1 MAVQEITGTAP
12 KRIEI
17 IDSLRGFSLW
27 GILISH
33 LSIFFEAFDATGL
46 NGSDPSIPNIVI
58 SIINGI
64 FFSGKFFAIFS
75 FLFGLSFYIQMDRA
89 AQKGINFQW
98 RFLWRIIIL
107 MAVGFLH
114 SLLFSGDILIIYAI
128 LGVFLV
134 FMFKVKNSVII
145 FLIIAL
151 LAGLPRFIGYGIK
164 HLPGGTVAKVENA
177 SMEDQ
182 MNKLSQ
188 VYRNGSFQDVVKFN
202 AEEGF
207 KAKADYQLG
216 IEGRGYQT
224 LALFFLGLLVGRTK
238 YFERMDENM
247 IVTRK
252 LFKRSIWF
260 TLAFMLL
267 AGGLF
272 IITKGDMEK
281 FISLIAMTFYNLFN
295 LSFALLITTAFII
308 IYQGNKAQ
316 KFLQRLSPYGK
327 MGLTNYLMQ
336 SIIFVP
342 IFYGFG
348 LGLATKINLA
358 MGIILGMIIFYV
370 QVRLSKWWLN
380 HFIYGPFE
388 WLWRSLTWLKWQP
401 MKRTYD

>member
-1 MAVQEITGTAP
+1 MTVQSFTGTGP
-12 KRIEI
+12 RRIEI
-17 IDSLRGFSLW
+17 IDSLRGFSLS

-33 LSIFFEAFDATGL
+33 LSIFFEAFD
-46 NGSDPSIPNIVI
+46 GSSLIGSNPSIPNIVI
-58 SIINGI
+58 SVINGI

-107 MAVGFLH
+107 MAVGYLH

-128 LGVFLV
+128 LGIFLV
-134 FMFKVKNSVII
+134 FMFKVKNRVII
-145 FLIIAL
+145 FLIILL
-151 LAGLPRFIGYGIK
+151 LAGLPRFISYGIK
-164 HLPGGTVAKVENA
+164 HLNGGAVAKVENV
-177 SMEDQ
+177 SIEDQ

-188 VYRNGSFQDVVKFN
+188 VYRNGSFQEVVKFN
-202 AEEGF
+202 AKEGF
-207 KAKADYQLG
+207 KMKADYQLG
-216 IEGRGYQT
+216 IEGRGYLT
-224 LALFFLGLLVGRTK
+224 LALFFLGLLIGRSK
-238 YFERMDENM
+238 YFERIEENM

-260 TLAFMLL
+260 TLGFLLL

-272 IITKGDMEK
+272 IVTKGDMEK

-308 IYQGNKAQ
+308 VYQGNKTQ
-316 KFLQRLSPYGK
+316 KFLQKLASYGK

-336 SIIFVP
+336 SIIFIPV
-342 IFYGFG
+342 FYGFG

-358 MGIILGMIIFYV
+358 TGVILGMIIFYV
-370 QVRLSKWWLN
+370 QVKFSKWWLN

-401 MKRTYD
+401 MKKQ

>member
-1 MAVQEITGTAP
+1 MTVQGNTANAP
-12 KRIEI
+12 GRIEI

-33 LSIFFEAFDATGL
+33 LSIFFEAFDGSSL
-46 NGSDPSIPNIVI
+46 NASNPSIPNIII
-58 SIINGI
+58 SVINGI

-107 MAVGFLH
+107 MAVGYIH

-128 LGVFLV
+128 LGIFLV
-134 FMFKVKNSVII
+134 FMFRVKNRVLI

-151 LAGLPRFIGYGIK
+151 LAGLPRFISYGIK
-164 HLPGGTVAKVENA
+164 HLPGGTVAKVEKA
-177 SMEDQ
+177 TMEDQ

-188 VYRNGSFQDVVKFN
+188 VYRIGSFQEVVKFN

-207 KAKADYQLG
+207 KVKADYQLG
-216 IEGRGYQT
+216 IEGRAYQT
-224 LALFFLGLLVGRTK
+224 LALFFLGLLIGRTK
-238 YFERMDENM
+238 YFERIEENM
-247 IVTRK
+247 ELTRK

-260 TLAFMLL
+260 TLGFMLL
-267 AGGLF
+267 AAGLF
-272 IITKGDMEK
+272 MVTQGDLEK
-281 FISLIAMTFYNLFN
+281 FISMIAMTFYNLFN

-308 IYQGNKAQ
+308 VYQRSKAQ
-316 KFLQRLSPYGK
+316 KFLYQMAPYGK
-327 MGLTNYLMQ
+327 MGLTNYILQ

-348 LGLATKINLA
+348 LGMATKINLPI
-358 MGIILGMIIFYV
+358 GIILGMGIFYL
-370 QVRLSKWWLN
+370 QVKFSKWWLN

-388 WLWRSLTWLKWQP
+388 WLWRSLTWFKWQP
-401 MKRTYD
+401 MKRPND